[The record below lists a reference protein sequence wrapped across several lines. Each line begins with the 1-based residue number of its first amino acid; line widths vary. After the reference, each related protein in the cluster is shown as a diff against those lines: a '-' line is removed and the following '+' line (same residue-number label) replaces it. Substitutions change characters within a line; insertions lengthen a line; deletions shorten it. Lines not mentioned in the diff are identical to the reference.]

1 MDHKVDFSKDYVA
14 RINLKPDCVDR
25 KRLMQFCLEGEQQQI
40 VIGWSYVYEPEYKYD
55 INTYDDYYA
64 AVKDS
69 IKKSNKK
76 LNSALNLF
84 KDAEVGDLF
93 FTRDLNGEYW
103 ICRALEKAKCH
114 CDYDLDIGALIPVQA
129 YKIGLEVPG
138 QIKSSFNRPR
148 GGIVERLYDSVIIE
162 YAKHTYNKLSK
173 EDKYSVS
180 SVENDLLSNLPPF
193 GLEELVIA
201 YIQLHENFYVL
212 SNSIA
217 QKSTTIKIECELI
230 SRDVNNPQKAVV
242 QVKGEKGEIDADDY
256 ISYINNGY
264 VVYLYAP
271 VINNIINHKNLHIIK
286 KEDLLDFY
294 NSYKPI
300 LPTSITTWENLFK

>member
-1 MDHKVDFSKDYVA
+1 M
-14 RINLKPDCVDR
+14 
-25 KRLMQFCLEGEQQQI
+25 
-40 VIGWSYVYEPEYKYD
+40 
-55 INTYDDYYA
+55 
-64 AVKDS
+64 
-69 IKKSNKK
+69 
-76 LNSALNLF
+76 
-84 KDAEVGDLF
+84 
-93 FTRDLNGEYW
+93 
-103 ICRALEKAKCH
+103 
-114 CDYDLDIGALIPVQA
+114 DIGTLIPVQA

-138 QIKSSFNRPR
+138 QIKSSFNRPQ
-148 GGIVERLYDSVIIE
+148 GGIVERLYDSAIIE
-162 YAKHTYNKLSK
+162 YAKHIYNKLSK

-180 SVENDLLSNLPPF
+180 IVENDLLSNLPPF
-193 GLEELVIA
+193 DLEELVIA

-217 QKSTTIKIECELI
+217 QKSTTIKIECEFI

-256 ISYINNGY
+256 MSYINNGY

-271 VINNIINHKNLHIIK
+271 VINNIISHKNLHIIK